1 MSFSLMRLGLCLF
14 PDLLLIVIC
23 AGAMN
28 AGGCVIFFVD
38 WTVIGWLEPIM
49 FEIPGIFW
57 VEMS

>member
-1 MSFSLMRLGLCLF
+1 
-14 PDLLLIVIC
+14 
-23 AGAMN
+23 MN